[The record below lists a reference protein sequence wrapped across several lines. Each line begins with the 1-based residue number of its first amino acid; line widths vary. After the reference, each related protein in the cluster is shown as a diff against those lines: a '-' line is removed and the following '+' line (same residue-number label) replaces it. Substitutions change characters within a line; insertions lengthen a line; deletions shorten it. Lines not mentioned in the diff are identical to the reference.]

1 MTNPSLALE
10 SVSYVLSSGRTL
22 FSNLNEQF
30 DHRHSGLV
38 GRNGVGKTV
47 LAGILAGTLQPSA
60 GRVARNRS
68 VHYLSQLVSHTS
80 DTTVASLACL
90 KGKLD
95 ALERIEAGT
104 SAPEDFEAVNDH
116 WDIRQRLQL
125 ELECNGLGH
134 FDASTSASALSGGE
148 AMRVALIGATLSG
161 ADYLIL
167 DEPSNHLDRPNRNAL
182 IEQLRRWPNGLLV
195 ISHDR
200 QLLDSM
206 DRILDL
212 SSLGLQSYG
221 GNYTFYANCKA
232 HERRNAEQ
240 QLEQSKLERR
250 RQEQLM
256 CQQQERQERRTA
268 RGTRSRKE
276 ANQAKILLDRQ
287 KERSESSAGKLRQQ
301 HEAAREQLALRVRN
315 ALQQVEDDAPITVHA
330 LQGMRPVQ
338 RRVAELDEVVLPFV
352 TGAMKTVSLVL
363 NGQQRVGV
371 VGPNGCGKSTLLKLM
386 AGAYQPQAGTCKVAP
401 ETIYLDQHLANL
413 DSERSVLDQVREL
426 HRTGGEG
433 DLRMRLAQLGLD
445 AQKVTTPCGLLS
457 GGERLKAALACVLY
471 AEPPAQLLLLDEPSN
486 HLDIPSAQAL
496 EVMLRS
502 YPGGLVV
509 VSHDDAFLN
518 SLGLTDRLVATDQ
531 GWQLAP
537 WRVPTP
543 VGSH

>member
-10 SVSYVLSSGRTL
+10 GVSYVLPNGRTL
-22 FSNLNEQF
+22 FSNLNGQF
-30 DHRHSGLV
+30 DQRHSGLV

-47 LAGILAGTLQPSA
+47 LAGILSGSLQPSA
-60 GRVARNRS
+60 GRVARCCS
-68 VHYLSQLVSHTS
+68 VHYLSQLVPHTI
-80 DTTVASLACL
+80 DANVASLACL

-95 ALERIEAGT
+95 ALERIQAGT
-104 SAPEDFEAVNDH
+104 TAPEHFEAVSEH
-116 WDIRQRLQL
+116 WDIRQRLQQ
-125 ELECNGLGH
+125 ELERNGLGH
-134 FDASTSASALSGGE
+134 LDASTPASALSGGE
-148 AMRVALIGATLSG
+148 AMRVALIGAMLSG

-182 IEQLRRWPNGLLV
+182 IEQVRRWPNGLLV

-221 GNYTFYANCKA
+221 GNYTFYAHCKS
-232 HERRNAEQ
+232 HERLNAEQ
-240 QLEQSKLERR
+240 QLEQRKLERR
-250 RQEQLM
+250 RQDQFM
-256 CQQQERQERRTA
+256 CKQQERQERRTA
-268 RGTRSRKE
+268 RGTRSRKD

-287 KERSESSAGKLRQQ
+287 KERSESSMGKLRQQ
-301 HEAAREQLALRVRN
+301 HEAARKQLAVQVRN
-315 ALQQVEDDAPITVHA
+315 ALQRVEEDTPITVHA
-330 LQGMRPVQ
+330 AQGMRPV
-338 RRVAELDEVVLPFV
+338 RRHVAELDEVVLPFV
-352 TGAMKTVSLVL
+352 EGALKTISLSL
-363 NGQQRVGV
+363 NCRQRVGV

-386 AGAYQPQAGTCKVAP
+386 AGAYQPQAGTCRVAP

-413 DSERSVLDQVREL
+413 DPKRTVLDQVREVN
-426 HRTGGEG
+426 RTRGEG
-433 DLRMRLAQLGLD
+433 EVRMRLAQLGLD
-445 AQKVTTPCGLLS
+445 AQKVTTTCGLLS

-502 YPGGLVV
+502 YQGGLIV

-518 SLGLTDRLVATDQ
+518 SLGLTDRLVATDH
-531 GWQLAP
+531 GWQVVS
-537 WRVPTP
+537 W
-543 VGSH
+543 